1 VTLLVK
7 YACQISKA
15 TVFEIVRTQLT

>member
-7 YACQISKA
+7 YARQVSKA
-15 TVFEIVRTQLT
+15 TVFEIVRKQLT